1 VVLSRVLSGAVS
13 TWTAVDLDGWL
24 KGFLIGARMWRGTRK
39 DLRASSQLP
48 LEFHVRVLLDVSWC
62 CMAPPYLEEEDFME
76 FDLEDGEDQGQ
87 EKALTIAHFFSSKRF
102 NARDMFEEMCVAW
115 GLQSLKPV

>member
-1 VVLSRVLSGAVS
+1 MAEGISDRG
-13 TWTAVDLDGWL
+13 
-24 KGFLIGARMWRGTRK
+24 RMWWGTRK

-62 CMAPPYLEEEDFME
+62 WMAPPYLEEEDLME

-87 EKALTIAHFFSSKRF
+87 EKALTIARFFSSKRF